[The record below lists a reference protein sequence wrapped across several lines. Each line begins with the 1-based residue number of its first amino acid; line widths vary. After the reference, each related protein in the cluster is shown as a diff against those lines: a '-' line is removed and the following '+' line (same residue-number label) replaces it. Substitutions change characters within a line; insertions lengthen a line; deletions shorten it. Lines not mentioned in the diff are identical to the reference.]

1 MPKAAKKKA
10 AKKPAARNVSRKT
23 KARPKRKQRETR
35 KMPSIDKGATEET
48 KTDKKSGPGAT
59 PGKPDPDAKDKPEM
73 GAVGEDPTEK
83 KHTPPP
89 DKQPHT
95 DTKIHNRDQDPRH
108 PANRT
113 QSVEADP
120 SPRPV
125 AEGITVPPE
134 ELLTEQEKEAAAAHA
149 DPRAGV
155 GPYAPSR
162 STTGP
167 AKTIED
173 EGIGPRTPY
182 PTGNPPPP
190 SVSASLSQGI
200 WKGDEEEDGGPN
212 SARDS
217 AIRDAFH
224 DGTTKDDYHRG
235 DTVTDGPDRDRARRE
250 KERDA
255 QQGTRDSRPQ
265 QRIGGAQE
273 MTTPPKESG
282 K

>member
-1 MPKAAKKKA
+1 MP
-10 AKKPAARNVSRKT
+10 
-23 KARPKRKQRETR
+23 
-35 KMPSIDKGATEET
+35 IDKGASEET

-89 DKQPHT
+89 HKQP
-95 DTKIHNRDQDPRH
+95 DTPNTIHNRDQDPDH
-108 PANRT
+108 PANTT
-113 QSVEADP
+113 QSRPGDP

-134 ELLTEQEKEAAAAHA
+134 ELLTEQEKEAAAGGD

-167 AKTIED
+167 ARTIED

-200 WKGDEEEDGGPN
+200 WRGDEEEDRGPN
-212 SARDS
+212 DARDA

-224 DGTTKDDYHRG
+224 DGTTKDDWHEG
-235 DTVTDGPDRDRARRE
+235 DTIADGPDPEGARR
-250 KERDA
+250 KRDEA
-255 QQGTRDSRPQ
+255 RRQGSRDTRPQ

-273 MTTPPKESG
+273 VATPPKESG
-282 K
+282 R

>member
-1 MPKAAKKKA
+1 
-10 AKKPAARNVSRKT
+10 
-23 KARPKRKQRETR
+23 
-35 KMPSIDKGATEET
+35 MPSIDKGATEDT
-48 KTDKKSGPGAT
+48 KTDKKSGPGTT
-59 PGKPDPDAKDKPEM
+59 PGTPEKDPKDKPEM

-89 DKQPHT
+89 DKQPKH
-95 DTKIHNRDQDPRH
+95 DDVVLHNRDQDPRH
-108 PANRT
+108 PANNTR
-113 QSVEADP
+113 SVEADP

-125 AEGITVPPE
+125 AEGVHVNPE
-134 ELLTEQEKEAAAAHA
+134 ELLTEQEKEAAAAHS

-235 DTVTDGPDRDRARRE
+235 DTIADGPNRDKARRE

-273 MTTPPKESG
+273 MATPPKESG